1 MIEFIA
7 NLPLHSLLHPSL
19 NPQTRRNT
27 FHHIGHG
34 SLSSRFFF
42 SLRSLIMTMSFEYI
56 MSPRPTPRR
65 SHQRRTGGW
74 RSLKRQVTCQSNAP
88 LNGPRL
94 LATQPEFSLLQPTT
108 EIKLVGRSKPFFGV
122 SFLPSFCLSFIPSF
136 CLSFSIFATEMKF
149 VGLWKHVSGLLSFFH
164 FFFLSV
170 FLFFFPWY
178 RRLPWIHIQIRC
190 SIIDIINLRCR
201 GQVSSNKVIKMSLS
215 NPCGPRS

>member
-65 SHQRRTGGW
+65 SHQRRTCGW

-94 LATQPEFSLLQPTT
+94 LATPTWVLSPPT
-108 EIKLVGRSKPFFGV
+108 RYRNKTRRSFQAYFLGFF
-122 SFLPSFCLSFIPSF
+122 PSFFLSSF
-136 CLSFSIFATEMKF
+136 HSFF
-149 VGLWKHVSGLLSFFH
+149 LSFFLYFRNRNKICRSLETCFRVTFFVS

-170 FLFFFPWY
+170 FLFFPLVQTITLDSHSDPLFYNWHNK
-178 RRLPWIHIQIRC
+178 LA
-190 SIIDIINLRCR
+190 
-201 GQVSSNKVIKMSLS
+201 VSWAGFQQQSH
-215 NPCGPRS
+215 